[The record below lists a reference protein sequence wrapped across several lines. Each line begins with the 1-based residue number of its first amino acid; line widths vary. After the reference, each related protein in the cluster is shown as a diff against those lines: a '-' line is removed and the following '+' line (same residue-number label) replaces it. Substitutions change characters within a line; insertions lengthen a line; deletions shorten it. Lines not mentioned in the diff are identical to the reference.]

1 MKKSIYEIFY
11 KINNQDYLSHR
22 IEFNTESE
30 IIYSFEPKGSKTI
43 IKELGCKGETLAV
56 LAEDISVVKIK

>member
-1 MKKSIYEIFY
+1 MAKSKYEIFY
-11 KINNQDYLSHR
+11 KINDQDYLSHG
-22 IEFNTESE
+22 IEFNKESE
-30 IIYSFEPKGSKTI
+30 IVFSFDPKASKTI